1 MQTSEYCASSV
12 EQPQL
17 IYTIIDNHEPHA
29 YVHSSNLSQKLKA
42 TAQAHTSKPRTTF
55 QQFVTNFVAPWYVH
69 SDQLMKPTTQAPWCI
84 NGNK

>member
-1 MQTSEYCASSV
+1 MQTSEYCASSM

-29 YVHSSNLSQKLKA
+29 YVHSSNLLQKLKV
-42 TAQAHTSKPRTTF
+42 TTQAHTSKPQTAF
-55 QQFVTNFVAPWYVH
+55 QQFVINFVAPWYVH
-69 SDQLMKPTTQAPWCI
+69 NDQLMKATTQAPWCI

>member
-29 YVHSSNLSQKLKA
+29 YVHSSNLLQKLKA
-42 TAQAHTSKPRTTF
+42 TTQAHTSKPRTTF

-69 SDQLMKPTTQAPWCI
+69 NDQLMKATTQAPWCI
-84 NGNK
+84 NGNR